1 MRVENISVLDYS
13 KETTMSNDQITALV
27 TGANRGLGKRFA
39 TQLIERGAKVYA
51 AARRPETIDVSG
63 VEPIQLDI
71 TDPASVRRAA
81 DVASDVTVLVNN
93 AGTATRASVLS
104 GAFEDVRLEMETHY
118 FGTLNVI
125 RTFAPIIEGN
135 GGGAILNM
143 LSVLSWLHDPTS
155 GAYSAAKAAEWAMT
169 DAIRQELA
177 PRGIHVTAVHVGY
190 IDTDMAA
197 FAPADQKSDPAVV
210 ARLALDGLFAGEPEI
225 LADDLTRATKAHLSG
240 GMQR

>member
-1 MRVENISVLDYS
+1 
-13 KETTMSNDQITALV
+13 MSNDQITALV

-39 TQLIERGAKVYA
+39 AQLIERGAKVYA

-143 LSVLSWLHDPTS
+143 LSVLSWLHASDLRRLFGSQGGRVGDDRRNQAGTCAS
-155 GAYSAAKAAEWAMT
+155 
-169 DAIRQELA
+169 RH
-177 PRGIHVTAVHVGY
+177 PRHRR
-190 IDTDMAA
+190 
-197 FAPADQKSDPAVV
+197 
-210 ARLALDGLFAGEPEI
+210 ARRLHRHRHGRLRACRSKERSRGRRP
-225 LADDLTRATKAHLSG
+225 TRAGRLVRRRAGDPRRRPNTRDEGASV
-240 GMQR
+240 RRYAAVTPPFSSDESRC